1 MLDINVPD
9 VMAEVTAAFARYERA
24 LVDNDIGTL
33 DQLFWDS
40 PWTLRYGVTENL
52 YGYASIAAFRS
63 VRSSAGLARTL
74 SHTVITTFGRDFA
87 TASTLFHRDSLAG
100 KVGRDF
106 ATASTEFQRISSTRR
121 GRQTHTWVRAA
132 EGWRIVAA
140 HVSLLEEAAKP

>member
-1 MLDINVPD
+1 MFDINLPD

-87 TASTLFHRDSLAG
+87 TAST
-100 KVGRDF
+100 
-106 ATASTEFQRISSTRR
+106 EFQRISSTRR